1 LLPLTQLPYKDL
13 IMAKL
18 KSQPFVCSQCHTSY
32 AKWVGRCLEC
42 GELNTVNEVEVAP
55 TSTGAKPVRLVD
67 VKDSVSLEKRSTNI
81 PYLNRLLGEGL
92 PPGTAVLLAGEPGIG
107 KSTLLFQM
115 MAQQTESVL
124 YVSAEESVQQ
134 ISRRFKSFPSK
145 NSDQLYIVSENH
157 TAKVL
162 QHIDG
167 LRPQVVVIDSIQMM
181 ISEAEDRV
189 KGGLASLKEI
199 TEVLVSRAKE
209 RGFVLWIVGHVN
221 KEGDIAGPKTLEH
234 LVDTVLVFSMAEDS
248 RLRIL
253 QTQKNR
259 FGPSGELALL
269 EMDEK
274 GLNEKQESDSYW
286 VHSRDQ
292 GVAGC
297 AIASILFG
305 SRVLSVEI
313 QALVVDSYFPSPRR
327 STSGFDFNRLLLILA
342 VLEKRLKIP
351 FGKMD
356 VYLNVVGGLK
366 ISDPGADLAVAAALV
381 SAHSEKS
388 IPANT
393 IFCAEVG
400 LTGELRPVAALK
412 DRIRLASQTN
422 PSASFMT
429 SSRAETQPK
438 MREGF
443 SIKTFD
449 ALEKALQSLF

>member
-1 LLPLTQLPYKDL
+1 
-13 IMAKL
+13 MAKL
-18 KSQPFVCSQCHTSY
+18 KSQPYICSSCHTSY
-32 AKWVGRCLEC
+32 AKWMGRCTEC
-42 GELNTVNEVEVAP
+42 GELNTVSEVVSIT
-55 TSTGAKPVRLVD
+55 TSGRSTSAPVRLVD
-67 VKDSVSLEKRSTNI
+67 VKDIQNDEKKSTHLDF
-81 PYLNRLLGEGL
+81 LNRLVGDGI
-92 PPGTAVLLAGEPGIG
+92 PTGTAILLAGEPGIG

-115 MAQQTESVL
+115 MAQQSESVL

-145 NSDQLYIVSENH
+145 NSDQLFIISENH
-157 TAKVL
+157 TGRVL
-162 QHIDG
+162 EHIDA
-167 LRPQVVVIDSIQMM
+167 LKPEVVVIDSIQMM
-181 ISEAEDRV
+181 MTDSEDRV
-189 KGGLASLKEI
+189 KGGVASLKEI
-199 TEVLVSRAKE
+199 TEALVNRAKE
-209 RGFVLWIVGHVN
+209 RGFILWIVGHVN
-221 KEGDIAGPKTLEH
+221 KDGDIAGPKTLEH
-234 LVDTVLVFSMAEDS
+234 LVDTVLIFSMAEDS

-274 GLNEKQESDSYW
+274 GLREKQEGDSYW
-286 VHSRDQ
+286 VHQRDQ

-297 AIASILFG
+297 AISSILFG

-327 STSGFDFNRLLLILA
+327 STSGFEFNRLYLLLA

-381 SAHSEKS
+381 SAHSEKP
-388 IPANT
+388 IPKQT
-393 IFCAEVG
+393 IFCGEIG

-412 DRIRLASQTN
+412 DRIRSASQSH
-422 PSASFMT
+422 PKARFLT
-429 SSRAETQPK
+429 SSGVASEVK
-438 MREGF
+438 VKEGF
-443 SIKTFD
+443 QVKGFD
-449 ALEKALQSLF
+449 SLEKALQSLS